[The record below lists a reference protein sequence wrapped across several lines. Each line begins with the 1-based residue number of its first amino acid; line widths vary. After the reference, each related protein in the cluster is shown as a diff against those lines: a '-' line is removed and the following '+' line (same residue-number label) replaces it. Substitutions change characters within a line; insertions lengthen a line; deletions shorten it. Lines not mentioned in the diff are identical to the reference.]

1 MSTGIELEWERK
13 AIRGDE
19 LPDDLG
25 YPEQVLYLELR
36 MLYEQYRNKIID
48 RDAATREKKRLL
60 DEYRIYSYQEKM
72 EKEWVEIIRLTEL
85 YRAEFRKNPS
95 IETAWKLVNV
105 IEGRKTEPRSA
116 ERWSIECAECGGVA
130 DA

>member
-1 MSTGIELEWERK
+1 MSTGIEFEWERK

-48 RDAATREKKRLL
+48 RDAATREKNVCWM
-60 DEYRIYSYQEKM
+60 S
-72 EKEWVEIIRLTEL
+72 TG
-85 YRAEFRKNPS
+85 F
-95 IETAWKLVNV
+95 TA
-105 IEGRKTEPRSA
+105 IG
-116 ERWSIECAECGGVA
+116 ERWRKGGLKSSA
-130 DA
+130 

>member
-1 MSTGIELEWERK
+1 MSTGIEFEWERK

-48 RDAATREKKRLL
+48 RDTATREKKRLL
-60 DEYRIYSYQEKM
+60 DEYRIYSYREKM
-72 EKEWVEIIRLTEL
+72 GKEWVEIIRLTEL
-85 YRAEFRKNPS
+85 YRSEFRKNPS

-105 IEGRKTEPRSA
+105 IEGRKTEPRGS
-116 ERWSIECAECGGVA
+116 ESPL
-130 DA
+130 

>member
-1 MSTGIELEWERK
+1 MSVSATGIEFEWERK

-60 DEYRIYSYQEKM
+60 DEYRIYSYREKM

-105 IEGRKTEPRSA
+105 IEGRKTEPRGA
-116 ERWSIECAECGGVA
+116 ENPL
-130 DA
+130 